1 MAANDGRFDDAERFF
16 KIVLNDN
23 QDSASAWSNLGNVHL
38 SLGRPKDA
46 TKEFTKAIALAP
58 EVELFH
64 TSWWTLY
71 PRSVSTS
78 NRCLSHDNLTSSK
91 EGSLNAT
98 FLDSNEID
106 WLPSQG
112 ASPNKR

>member
-16 KIVLNDN
+16 QIVLNDN

-58 EVELFH
+58 QVSHFSPFATKL
-64 TSWWTLY
+64 WTRRLCC
-71 PRSVSTS
+71 RV
-78 NRCLSHDNLTSSK
+78 
-91 EGSLNAT
+91 
-98 FLDSNEID
+98 
-106 WLPSQG
+106 
-112 ASPNKR
+112 